1 MKEGDLVRTRSW
13 AMIRAD
19 PPFHDINGIVVK
31 LLPST
36 SSWQRDQVPKD
47 SQYWVKVLW
56 EDGITTIEDQ
66 ENMTR
71 IGYETG

>member
-1 MKEGDLVRTRSW
+1 MKEGDLVRTCSW
-13 AMIRAD
+13 RMICAF

-36 SSWQRDQVPKD
+36 SSCQRDQVPKD

-71 IGYETG
+71 IGHETR